1 MTHSTTTTAFDQ
13 VFAQDILK
21 GLTAPLKHLP
31 SKYFY
36 DKKGDKLFQ
45 QIMELPEYYLTRTE
59 FHILEK
65 FTGQILQP
73 FIDRGEKFNLIELG
87 AGNGYKTK
95 ILVNYLYESKV
106 AFNYYPIDISG
117 DVLAELKE
125 AFSKEFPDLI
135 INPIQGTY
143 RSTLIDKNWEKG
155 IPNLMLFLGSNV
167 GNFVEEDALDLMDYI
182 SRSLNAQDGILI
194 GFDLKKDPQLILD
207 AYNDS
212 KGVTKAFNLNLLH
225 RINKELD
232 GDFDADQFKHWPVY
246 NPDSG
251 ECRSYLVS
259 LKDQI
264 VKIGALDMEF
274 QIKRAE
280 PIFTEVSRK
289 FSLEEIQQLGLKKG
303 FKVMADFMDENE
315 YFSDSLLIK
324 I

>member
-1 MTHSTTTTAFDQ
+1 MTHSATTTSYDQ
-13 VFAQDILK
+13 IFAQDILN

-36 DKKGDKLFQ
+36 DDIGDKLFQ

-65 FTGQILQP
+65 YAAQILEP
-73 FIDRGEKFNLIELG
+73 FIDRGERFNLIELG

-95 ILVNYLYESKV
+95 ILIKYLYDKKV
-106 AFNYYPIDISG
+106 PFNYYPIDISG
-117 DVLAELKE
+117 SVLVEMKE
-125 AFSKEFPDLI
+125 AFLKEFPNLDI
-135 INPIQGTY
+135 YPIQGTY
-143 RSTLIDKNWEKG
+143 RSTLTDKNWQKG
-155 IPNLMLFLGSNV
+155 IPNLMLFLGSNF
-167 GNFVEEDALDLMDYI
+167 GNFVEKDAMDLMDYI
-182 SRSLNAQDGILI
+182 TRSLNAQDGILI
-194 GFDLKKDPQLILD
+194 GFDLKKDPQLILN

-212 KGVTKAFNLNLLH
+212 KGVTRAFNINLLH
-225 RINKELD
+225 RINKELE
-232 GDFDADQFKHWPVY
+232 GNFDVDQFKHWPVY

-259 LKDQI
+259 LKDQT
-264 VKIGALDMEF
+264 VRIGALNKEF

-289 FSLEEIQQLGLKKG
+289 FSLDEIHHLGLLKG
-303 FKVMADFMDENE
+303 FKVLADFRDENE

-324 I
+324 D

>member
-1 MTHSTTTTAFDQ
+1 MNHTTTSFDQ
-13 VFAQDILK
+13 VFAQDILN
-21 GLTAPLKHLP
+21 GLMAPLKHLP

-36 DKKGDKLFQ
+36 DDIGDKLFQ

-65 FTGQILQP
+65 YKAQILQP

-95 ILVNYLYESKV
+95 ILVKYLYDHKV
-106 AFNYYPIDISG
+106 PFNYYPIDISG
-117 DVLAELKE
+117 NVLVELKE
-125 AFSKEFPDLI
+125 TFLKEFPNLEI
-135 INPIQGTY
+135 HPIQGTY
-143 RSTLIDKNWEKG
+143 RATLTEKNWEKG
-155 IPNLMLFLGSNV
+155 IPNLMLFLGSNL
-167 GNFVEEDALDLMDYI
+167 GNFIMEDALDLMDYI
-182 SRSLNAQDGILI
+182 KRSLNTNDGILI

-232 GDFDADQFKHWPVY
+232 ADFDVDQYKHWPVY

-259 LKDQI
+259 LKDQT
-264 VKIGALDMEF
+264 VKIGAFNQEF
-274 QIKRAE
+274 HIKLAE

-289 FSLEEIQQLGLKKG
+289 FSLEEIQQLGRNKG
-303 FKVMADFMDENE
+303 FKVLEDFMDDKA

-324 I
+324 E